1 VEGVGTELEYTIRRL
16 VRGLASSRQGARQG
30 FSLALTEV
38 LSEFPEVDIETVMKT
53 MEESMAVT
61 GVCLWRM
68 WDDVPEMKYFGPF
81 SWRWLES
88 VSWDY
93 ICQCRLDEGTGR
105 ESQLLW
111 PRLWAGQHSPV
122 WPPERSEGRCA
133 TC

>member
-38 LSEFPEVDIETVMKT
+38 LAEFPEVDIETVMKT

-61 GVCLWRM
+61 GLCLWRM

-81 SWRWLES
+81 SWRWIES
-88 VSWDY
+88 VFMGLY
-93 ICQCRLDEGTGR
+93 MHMQAR
-105 ESQLLW
+105 
-111 PRLWAGQHSPV
+111 
-122 WPPERSEGRCA
+122 
-133 TC
+133 